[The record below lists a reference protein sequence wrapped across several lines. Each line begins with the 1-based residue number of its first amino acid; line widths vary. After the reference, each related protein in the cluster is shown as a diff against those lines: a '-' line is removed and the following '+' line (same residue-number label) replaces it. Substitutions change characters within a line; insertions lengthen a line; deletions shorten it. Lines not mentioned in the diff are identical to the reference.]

1 MYTTY
6 VVGKTSSTGKSEMS
20 ELTDTAVAADKKV
33 AELAAKV
40 ESLEHAIGALI
51 TCLVRVGIEGRA
63 ISVNDSE
70 VLGLPLRAGRIGIPK
85 EAATILRR
93 YAQEASNAER
103 G

>member
-1 MYTTY
+1 
-6 VVGKTSSTGKSEMS
+6 MS
-20 ELTDTAVAADKKV
+20 ELTDTTTAAADQQI
-33 AELAAKV
+33 AELAARV
-40 ESLEHAIGALI
+40 ESLEHAIGAII

-70 VLGLPLRAGRIGIPK
+70 VLGLPLMMGKIGIPK

-93 YAQEASNAER
+93 YAAQASNAER